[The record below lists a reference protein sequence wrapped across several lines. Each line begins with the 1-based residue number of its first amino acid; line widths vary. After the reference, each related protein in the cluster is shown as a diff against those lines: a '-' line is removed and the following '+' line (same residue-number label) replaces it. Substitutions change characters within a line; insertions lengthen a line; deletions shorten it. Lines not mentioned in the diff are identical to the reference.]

1 MKTVNEMFC
10 MQDRYNHHSAF
21 NHCFP
26 QTEIPEWFCNQSTRF
41 SVRISLPP
49 YLYDDPDWMGFAFCA
64 AFSFHK
70 HPTLVRNHLDTG
82 ASHLICC
89 QLKTN
94 LGAMIPLL
102 PYLMRED
109 EVLISLC
116 QRGFIWVSF
125 IPRGILS
132 AQWSRCTW
140 VEFFF
145 LSDSPDV
152 SPLNCGVNLLYQHN
166 LTAFTRTMVQ
176 CLTSYIDYLYAIH
189 TSCLEQV
196 IFIRLPYSRDK
207 LSGSY
212 GYEKVY
218 EKRYSRG
225 EEIGETSIY
234 KTGPLVRL
242 HLFTQ
247 SDFISLRLGSFY
259 FN

>member
-1 MKTVNEMFC
+1 
-10 MQDRYNHHSAF
+10 
-21 NHCFP
+21 
-26 QTEIPEWFCNQSTRF
+26 
-41 SVRISLPP
+41 
-49 YLYDDPDWMGFAFCA
+49 MGFAFCVVFA
-64 AFSFHK
+64 FHK
-70 HPTLVRNHLDTG
+70 HPTAVRDNLDKG
-82 ASHLICC
+82 SSHHLICC

-94 LGAMIPLL
+94 LGLMTPPLL
-102 PYLMRED
+102 YLVREED
-109 EVLISLC
+109 VLISLC
-116 QRGFIWVSF
+116 RRAFIWVSF

-132 AQWSRCTW
+132 AQWRRCTR
-140 VEFFF
+140 VEFVF

-152 SPLNCGVNLLYQHN
+152 SPLNCGVNLLYHHN
-166 LTAFTRTMVQ
+166 LQAFTRTMVQ

-242 HLFTQ
+242 H
-247 SDFISLRLGSFY
+247 SFR
-259 FN
+259 